1 MSGEESRLSR
11 WAKRK
16 EDAKE
21 GGPEK
26 EHASPKR
33 GGAAPVAA
41 PRADGLSDKGF
52 VKPMPPLAEPE
63 EGEMPYE
70 AAPPDALRLL
80 EEEPS
85 VEEAGQVAGEAAL
98 KAFPV
103 RSEDQDDGEDE
114 SRALTPEEEE
124 AVKDLPPIASLKKD
138 SDFTPFFAS
147 NVPDF
152 LKRQAYKALWMS
164 SPFFG
169 FRDGL
174 NDYDENFRIIDKLIT
189 AADSAYKPG
198 KGYGLDDE
206 NEGDGEDDMIGKGEE
221 EVAEVQASDAE
232 NEADNK
238 EEGEEKGVADG
249 DDEKRKQPRPSDVR
263 PPDNAAKR

>member
-16 EDAKE
+16 EEDKAGVAE
-21 GGPEK
+21 E
-26 EHASPKR
+26 EASIKR
-33 GGAAPVAA
+33 GSAAPQVA
-41 PRADGLSDKGF
+41 LSERGF

-63 EGEMPYE
+63 DGELPYE
-70 AAPPDALRLL
+70 AAPVDSM
-80 EEEPS
+80 PS
-85 VEEAGQVAGEAAL
+85 AEEADQAAL
-98 KAFPV
+98 ETFPINP
-103 RSEDQDDGEDE
+103 EDE

-124 AVKDLPPIASLKKD
+124 AVKDLPPIESLKKE
-138 SDFTPFFAS
+138 SDFTPFFADGI
-147 NVPDF
+147 PDF

-164 SPFFG
+164 SPFFA

-174 NDYDENFRIIDKLIT
+174 DDYDENFRIIDKLIT
-189 AADSAYKPG
+189 AAGSDYKPG
-198 KGYGLDDE
+198 KGYGLDDDE
-206 NEGDGEDDMIGKGEE
+206 EGDGEDDMIGEGEE

-238 EEGEEKGVADG
+238 EEGEEKGVADS
-249 DDEKRKQPRPSDVR
+249 DDKKRKEPRPSDVR

>member
-21 GGPEK
+21 GVPEK

-33 GGAAPVAA
+33 GGAAPVAT
-41 PRADGLSDKGF
+41 PRADGLSERGF
-52 VKPMPPLAEPE
+52 VKPMPALAEPE

-80 EEEPS
+80 EEKPS
-85 VEEAGQVAGEAAL
+85 VEEAGEAAL
-98 KAFPV
+98 KAFPL
-103 RSEDQDDGEDE
+103 RREDEGYAEDE
-114 SRALTPEEEE
+114 SRELTLDEKE
-124 AVKDLPPIASLKKD
+124 AVKDLPPIESLKKE
-138 SDFTPFFAS
+138 SDFTPFFAP
-147 NVPDF
+147 NIPDF

-164 SPFFG
+164 SPFFA

-174 NDYDENFRIIDKLIT
+174 DDYDENFRIIDKLIT
-189 AADSAYKPG
+189 AAGSDYKPG
-198 KGYGLDDE
+198 KGYGLDDDE
-206 NEGDGEDDMIGKGEE
+206 EGDGEDDMIGEGEE

-238 EEGEEKGVADG
+238 EEGEEKDVADG
-249 DDEKRKQPRPSDVR
+249 DDKKRKQPRPSDVR